1 MTFRWEA
8 DACSAP
14 ALKIGIDRPYKS
26 DATWN
31 SSTEGDTAQRRH
43 GLVTHGWHGNAGA
56 MLEHCAALTLPDG
69 TPFSSVI
76 GTYTGD
82 IVASPLQ
89 SRTVRFAFEMRL
101 HSPYVHAGPRHRFI
115 SPAQDTLARDSTDA
129 RHDGTGR
136 SVPRS
141 RRKPFR
147 HSCTRAYR
155 PWRRQMRKAHQWLLP
170 PKVAA
175 SRIRPGIARPS
186 FRLEL
191 GESLR

>member
-56 MLEHCAALTLPDG
+56 MPEHWAALALPDG

-101 HSPYVHAGPRHRFI
+101 RHLSPYVHAGPIHRFI
-115 SPAQDTLARDSTDA
+115 SPAQDTVARDTTDA
-129 RHDGTGR
+129 RHDGTGPSVPDRDESR
-136 SVPRS
+136 SVIPARERIGHGAGRREKHSNGCS
-141 RRKPFR
+141 R
-147 HSCTRAYR
+147 
-155 PWRRQMRKAHQWLLP
+155 QEWLL
-170 PKVAA
+170 AA
-175 SRIRPGIARPS
+175 YALALHGLPS
-186 FRLEL
+186 
-191 GESLR
+191 GTG